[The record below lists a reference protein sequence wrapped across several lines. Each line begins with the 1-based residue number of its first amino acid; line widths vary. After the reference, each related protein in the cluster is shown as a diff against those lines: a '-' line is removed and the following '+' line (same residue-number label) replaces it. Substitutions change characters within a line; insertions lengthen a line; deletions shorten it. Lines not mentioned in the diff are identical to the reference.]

1 MHGPPLQTIDY
12 GNTQRCSTQI
22 WRGKECFLSGN
33 RKAAKSKQEK
43 KKCLIQ
49 HWRIAMCENCDRFGR
64 KATLTLFDLELY
76 QVARAH

>member
-43 KKCLIQ
+43 KNVPNPAL
-49 HWRIAMCENCDRFGR
+49 ADRHVR
-64 KATLTLFDLELY
+64 EL
-76 QVARAH
+76 